1 MARQDKKKLKV
12 LPAARVA
19 KKAKNMLVQGAAA
32 MSGKSVKSIAASLVG
47 GAIGEAAMDKRKIR
61 RKAQRKEFI
70 KSLQKTKKPSVTVD
84 PKEIKTKILKD
95 EPGQYY
101 TPGTI
106 KGKILNDKK
115 TTNKMKKESTFKMKG
130 FSGFKN
136 ESPTKQKGKANAT
149 KETTYKNPKMKQDNY
164 ASRSD
169 TVLASAKNY
178 PGYYSLNKENKAKV
192 QGAIDRLDGY
202 VPSNKEAYRQFKGR

>member
-1 MARQDKKKLKV
+1 MARQDKKKLKI

-19 KKAKNMLVQGAAA
+19 KKAKNMLIEGAAA
-32 MSGKSVKSIAASLVG
+32 MSGKRVKDIAASLVG

-61 RKAQRKEFI
+61 RKAQRKQFI

-115 TTNKMKKESTFKMKG
+115 STKKMKKESTFKMKG
-130 FSGFKN
+130 FSW
-136 ESPTKQKGKANAT
+136 
-149 KETTYKNPKMKQDNY
+149 
-164 ASRSD
+164 
-169 TVLASAKNY
+169 
-178 PGYYSLNKENKAKV
+178 
-192 QGAIDRLDGY
+192 
-202 VPSNKEAYRQFKGR
+202 